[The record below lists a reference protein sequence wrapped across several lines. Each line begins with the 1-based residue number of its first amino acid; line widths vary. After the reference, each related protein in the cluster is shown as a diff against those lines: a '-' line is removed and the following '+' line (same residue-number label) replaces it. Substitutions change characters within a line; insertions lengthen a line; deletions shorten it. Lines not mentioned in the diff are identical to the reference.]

1 LSISGSRLS
10 LGKVLRGSI
19 WLSLG
24 SILANFFG
32 FIYWLLISPV
42 VSPTTVGKVA
52 TVLAV
57 ESLLLSTLS
66 LGVPTGVMRFLG
78 RESGRRDPIMLGRYL
93 YSPLIFILGLNLASG
108 LLFLGLGLTRVIPL
122 DIESIF
128 FVSILIFVGMNG
140 WPLILV
146 ALFSSTLETESI
158 AVVQFI
164 TGLSRIL
171 IGVPLVY
178 LGLDFLGVMLSYII
192 AAAGNTLMLLLL
204 ARRQIQKLGAKFSV
218 SGHAIKEAIEAGLAT
233 WIPST
238 LTLAGQ
244 WLGILGLSGLVGSY
258 ETGIYFIGYAITTG
272 LLAFP
277 TNIVSLMFP
286 VLSGMEDGRKR
297 AMGEA
302 VRISSA
308 IMYPIAFMLI
318 AYPTLIPS
326 FLGEAY
332 LSASTSIMI
341 LASGFLLAPLVNGYT
356 YYAYALGKYREVIL
370 VGLAGNLPRII
381 LYLLLIGKFAETGTA
396 ISFSLGFLFS
406 LLAVIPLA
414 RKTGYHLNL
423 KGAAKSLS
431 IPLAFCILT
440 LVLKL
445 PPLLGIT
452 LILTPSYIIYA
463 RLRIIS
469 KKDLTDLA
477 AALLSR
483 EVLTTISPYLRPIL
497 KILYGE

>member
-1 LSISGSRLS
+1 VSGSGLS
-10 LGKVLRGSI
+10 LGRVLRGSI

-32 FIYWLLISPV
+32 FIYWLLISPA
-42 VSPTTVGKVA
+42 VSPAVVGKAA
-52 TVLAV
+52 TVLAI

-66 LGVPTGVMRFLG
+66 LGVPTGVVRFLG

-108 LLFLGLGLTRVIPL
+108 FLFLGLGLARVTPL
-122 DIESIF
+122 DVESVF
-128 FVSILIFVGMNG
+128 FASFLMFVGMNG
-140 WPLILV
+140 WPLVLA
-146 ALFSSTLETESI
+146 ALFSSTLETESV
-158 AVVQFI
+158 AMAQSI

-178 LGLDFLGVMLSYII
+178 LDLGFLGVMLGYAV
-192 AAAGNTLMLLLL
+192 AAIGNSLMLLLL
-204 ARRQIQKLGAKFSV
+204 ARRQIKRLGAKFSIA
-218 SGHAIKEAIEAGLAT
+218 GHAVKEAIKAGLAT

-238 LTLAGQ
+238 LSLAGQ
-244 WLGILGLSGLVGSY
+244 WLGVLGLSGLVGSY
-258 ETGIYFIGYAITTG
+258 EAGTYFIGYAITSG

-277 TNIVSLMFP
+277 INIVSLMFP

-297 AMGEA
+297 AMSEA

-308 IMYPIAFMLI
+308 IMHPPAFMLI
-318 AYPTLIPS
+318 AYPAFIPS
-326 FLGEAY
+326 LLGEAY

-370 VGLAGNLPRII
+370 IGLAGNLPRII
-381 LYLLLIGKFAETGTA
+381 LYLFLIGKFAETGTA
-396 ISFSLGFLFS
+396 ISFSLGTFFS

-423 KGAAKSLS
+423 KESAKSLS
-431 IPLAFCILT
+431 IPLALCVLT
-440 LVLKL
+440 SVLRL

-452 LILTPSYIIYA
+452 LILTSSYIIYA

-469 KKDLTDLA
+469 KKDLADFAT
-477 AALLSR
+477 ALLSR
-483 EVLTTISPYLRPIL
+483 EALTTITPYLRPIL

>member
-1 LSISGSRLS
+1 
-10 LGKVLRGSI
+10 LGLVRVLRGSI
-19 WLSLG
+19 WLSLS

-42 VSPTTVGKVA
+42 VSPAIVGKAA
-52 TVLAV
+52 TVLAI

-66 LGVPTGVMRFLG
+66 LGIPTGVMRFLG

-93 YSPLIFILGLNLASG
+93 YSPLIFVLGLNLAAG
-108 LLFLGLGLTRVIPL
+108 FLFLGLGLAGVVPL
-122 DIESIF
+122 DVESTF
-128 FVSILIFVGMNG
+128 FVSFLMFVGMNG
-140 WPLILV
+140 WQLILV
-146 ALFSSTLETESI
+146 ALFSSTLETKGV
-158 AVVQFI
+158 AMAQFI

-178 LGLDFLGVMLSYII
+178 LGLGFLGVMLGY
-192 AAAGNTLMLLLL
+192 AVATAGNSLMLLLL
-204 ARRQIQKLGAKFSV
+204 ARRQIQRLGAKFSV
-218 SGHAIKEAIEAGLAT
+218 AGHAVKETIKAGLAT

-238 LTLAGQ
+238 LALMGQ
-244 WLGILGLSGLVGSY
+244 WLGILGLSGFVGSY
-258 ETGIYFIGYAITTG
+258 EAGTYFIGYAITSG

-277 TNIVSLMFP
+277 INIVSLMFP

-297 AMGEA
+297 AMSEA

-308 IMYPIAFMLI
+308 IMYPLAFMLI
-318 AYPTLIPS
+318 AYPAFIPS
-326 FLGEAY
+326 LLGEAY

-341 LASGFLLAPLVNGYT
+341 LAFGFLLAPLVNGYT

-370 VGLAGNLPRII
+370 IGLAGDLPRII
-381 LYLLLIGKFAETGTA
+381 LYLFLIGMFAEAGTA
-396 ISFSLGFLFS
+396 ISFSLGSLFS
-406 LLAVIPLA
+406 LLAIIPLA

-423 KGAAKSLS
+423 KESAKSLS
-431 IPLAFCILT
+431 IPLALYILT
-440 LVLKL
+440 LFLKL

-452 LILTPSYIIYA
+452 LILASSYIIYA

-469 KKDLTDLA
+469 KKDLADLA
-477 AALLSR
+477 TALLSR
-483 EVLTTISPYLRPIL
+483 EALTTISPYLRPIL

>member
-1 LSISGSRLS
+1 LS
-10 LGKVLRGSI
+10 LGRVLRGSI
-19 WLSLG
+19 WLSLS

-42 VSPTTVGKVA
+42 VSPAVVGKAA
-52 TVLAV
+52 TVLAI
-57 ESLLLSTLS
+57 ESLILSTLS
-66 LGVPTGVMRFLG
+66 LGVPTGIMRFLG

-93 YSPLIFILGLNLASG
+93 YSPLIFVVGLNVASG
-108 LLFLGLGLTRVIPL
+108 FLFLGLGLVKVIPL
-122 DIESIF
+122 DMESTF

-140 WPLILV
+140 WPLILA
-146 ALFSSTLETESI
+146 ALFSSTLETESV
-158 AVVQFI
+158 AMAQFI

-171 IGVPLVY
+171 IGVPLAY
-178 LGLDFLGVMLSYII
+178 LGLGFLGVMLGYAI
-192 AAAGNTLMLLLL
+192 AATGNSLMLLLL
-204 ARRQIQKLGAKFSV
+204 ARRQIQKLGAKFSMA
-218 SGHAIKEAIEAGLAT
+218 GHAIKETIKAGLAT

-238 LTLAGQ
+238 LALAGQ
-244 WLGILGLSGLVGSY
+244 WLGVLGLSGFVGSY
-258 ETGIYFIGYAITTG
+258 EAGTYFIGYAITSG

-277 TNIVSLMFP
+277 INIVSLMFP

-308 IMYPIAFMLI
+308 IMYPLAFMLI
-318 AYPTLIPS
+318 AYPAFIPS

-356 YYAYALGKYREVIL
+356 YYAYALGKYRDVIL
-370 VGLAGNLPRII
+370 IGLAGNLPRII
-381 LYLLLIGKFAETGTA
+381 LYLFLIGEFAETGTA
-396 ISFSLGFLFS
+396 LSYSLGSLFS
-406 LLAVIPLA
+406 LLAVIPLT
-414 RKTGYHLNL
+414 RKTGYRLNL

-431 IPLAFCILT
+431 IPVALCILT

-452 LILTPSYIIYA
+452 LILTSSYIIYA

-469 KKDLTDLA
+469 KKDLADLA
-477 AALLSR
+477 TALLSR
-483 EVLTTISPYLRPIL
+483 EALITISPYLRPIL